1 MENYMDYIEV
11 NPNIMFGKPVV
22 KGTRITVESIL
33 EDLAA
38 GKTPDDV
45 VSAYLNLKL
54 EGIHAA
60 LHFAADSLR
69 GERVYPLAV

>member
-1 MENYMDYIEV
+1 MQNYMDYIEV

-38 GKTPDDV
+38 GKTADDV
-45 VSAYLNLKL
+45 VSTYLNLKP
-54 EGIHAA
+54 EDIQAA
-60 LHFAADSLR
+60 LRFAADSLR
-69 GERVYPLAV
+69 GERVYSLAV